1 MEERTWERI
10 GALAGIGF
18 VVLMVLATF
27 MAPQQPRIDSSA
39 ATTLKWIHGHR
50 TGIQTEMVLGTFAA
64 GLLLWFVGHLR
75 HVLGRAEGGT
85 ESLSPIVF
93 GSGIGMAIIGLVG
106 AFPIALLAFM
116 DAQAG
121 GIQDATLVRMLAD
134 AAIVIYGLGVILTA
148 VFLCAAGIA
157 MLRKQIGAPWL
168 GWVSLVVAALNALA
182 VITSLTFSTY
192 HGAGW
197 AVPGWAAYIGFLL
210 VVLVTGIS
218 MLRQASPTTAPST
231 TRVLASS

>member
-1 MEERTWERI
+1 MEQRTWERI

-39 ATTLKWIHGHR
+39 AATLKWVHGHR
-50 TGIQTEMVLGTFAA
+50 TGIQTEMILGTFAA
-64 GLLLWFVGHLR
+64 GLLLWFAGHLR
-75 HVLGRAEGGT
+75 NVVSRAEGGS

-93 GSGIGMAIIGLVG
+93 GAGVGTAIFGLIG

-116 DAQAG
+116 DAQKG

-157 MLRKQIGAPWL
+157 MVRKHILSPGL
-168 GWVSLVVAALNALA
+168 GWVSLIAAALNGLA

-192 HGAGW
+192 HGKGW

-210 VVLVTGIS
+210 VVLVASIS
-218 MLRQASPTTAPST
+218 MLRQASPTTAASPK
-231 TRVLASS
+231 RVLASS